1 MLYYMAP
8 LMRLF
13 FLSLFC
19 SLQAT
24 ATAQNELG
32 KSDDISR
39 IALNP
44 FVPEQID
51 GMPDAA
57 RENLKN
63 KLGQIATANGIG
75 GAAKNQRFIITAN
88 VSVLTKDI
96 TPTAP
101 PMHALT
107 LEVTI
112 YVGDGREG
120 TKFSSA
126 SKTVK
131 GVGENENKAY
141 IAALKNIQA
150 KDAAFTDAIALGKTR
165 IIEYYNSRCDLI
177 IQQTQA
183 LAGQEKFDEAINEL
197 MSVPEVCKQCHE
209 FAMEA
214 SISVFKA
221 KAERDCQENM
231 MRSRALIAQDKHDE
245 AAAALSKG
253 ILPSLPCFNDAMALM
268 NQIED
273 HRCAAALGQAQG
285 AWSARDVNGAAAAL
299 AKVSA
304 DSKCYQDAL
313 ALTQEV
319 RAWVKEK
326 DGREWDFEMRK
337 YQDDNDFR
345 WQAQAD
351 NTAIRKMEIN
361 AARDIGVAY
370 ANRPVTN
377 VVYNVNGWW

>member
-1 MLYYMAP
+1 MTCARAAHIVLVLLMAGAV
-8 LMRLF
+8 
-13 FLSLFC
+13 
-19 SLQAT
+19 QG
-24 ATAQNELG
+24 QNDLG
-32 KSDDISR
+32 KSDDLAR

-44 FVPEQID
+44 YVPEQIE
-51 GMPDAA
+51 GMPAIA
-57 RENLKN
+57 RDNLKN

-88 VSVLTKDI
+88 IAVLTKDI

-101 PMHALT
+101 PMQALT

-120 TKFSSA
+120 TKFA
-126 SKTVK
+126 STSRTVK

-141 IAALKNIQA
+141 IAALKGINA
-150 KDAAFTDAIALGKTR
+150 KDPEFASVLETGKAR

-177 IQQTQA
+177 IQQA
-183 LAGQEKFDEAINEL
+183 SSLAGQEKFDEALSEL

-214 SISVFKA
+214 AVSVFKS
-221 KAERDCQENM
+221 KAELDCQRNM
-231 MRSRALIAQDKHDE
+231 MKARSFMAQDKHDE
-245 AAAALSKG
+245 AADALSTG
-253 ILPSLPCFNDAMALM
+253 ILPSLPCFPDALALM
-268 NQIED
+268 KQIED
-273 HRCAAALGQAQG
+273 HRCAAALGRAQG
-285 AWSARDVNGAAAAL
+285 AWSARDVDGTAAAL

-337 YQDDNDFR
+337 YQDNTDFR

-351 NTAIRKMEIN
+351 NTAIRKMELN

-377 VVYNVNGWW
+377 MVYNVNGWW